1 MKITKKK
8 VMAVIGVSLLIAVGV
23 GVCQAISK
31 ALWDVDDDDLD
42 LDYLDDEDFDDLM
55 NDTSFED
62 YYSDCAE
69 EELESEEESQE

>member
-8 VMAVIGVSLLIAVGV
+8 VMAVIGVSLLIAVEV
-23 GVCQAISK
+23 GICQAISK

-55 NDTSFED
+55 DDTSFED

>member
-8 VMAVIGVSLLIAVGV
+8 VIAVIGVSLLIAVGV
-23 GVCQAISK
+23 GICQVISK

-55 NDTSFED
+55 DDTSFED

>member
-8 VMAVIGVSLLIAVGV
+8 VIAVIGVSLLIAVGV
-23 GVCQAISK
+23 GIYQAISK

-55 NDTSFED
+55 DDTSFED